1 MIPSQFAT
9 FRNSFIL
16 LEGSYLDAAAFVKA
30 KINNSGVLAL
40 GMSLTYKLGIKS
52 LILCV
57 GYTQALRP
65 GVKASFGLALDTQRL
80 NEANPTGP
88 AHKVRGLRIR
98 IEIRH

>member
-1 MIPSQFAT
+1 MLRFT
-9 FRNSFIL
+9 CLVFL
-16 LEGSYLDAAAFVKA
+16 SYLDAAAFVKA
-30 KINNSGVLAL
+30 KINNSGILSL
-40 GMSLTYKLGIKS
+40 GMSPLTPWVCIAVDLFRMI
-52 LILCV
+52 

-80 NEANPTGP
+80 NEATPSGP